1 MPRHCGLQTTLK
13 LVDGIN
19 KLMHEYKQKMRI
31 ETSKLYS
38 QDLLNNLFRYPY
50 TRIEYVQKD
59 LDISRQTAAKYLEQ
73 LVLAGLLEK
82 HQIGR
87 NQYYINKQLV
97 RLLIKIAD
105 GKGR

>member
-1 MPRHCGLQTTLK
+1 MPRHCGLQITLK

-59 LDISRQTAAKYLEQ
+59 LDISRQTASKYLE
-73 LVLAGLLEK
+73 
-82 HQIGR
+82 
-87 NQYYINKQLV
+87 
-97 RLLIKIAD
+97 
-105 GKGR
+105 